1 MSLQATVSFLYPLKT
16 AKNMWVNP
24 NKAPPSGF
32 SKNMI
37 SRDWV
42 TSLLKI

>member
-1 MSLQATVSFLYPLKT
+1 MSFQATVLFLYPLNTVK
-16 AKNMWVNP
+16 KMWVNP
-24 NKAPPSGF
+24 NKAPPWGF

>member
-1 MSLQATVSFLYPLKT
+1 MSFQATALFLYPLKT
-16 AKNMWVNP
+16 AKTMWANP
-24 NKAPPSGF
+24 NKAPPSVF